1 MNEEKNEFLTIL
13 NNEEKVLDA
22 ISQQHVLLK
31 KAVNEK
37 NWEDLNKVISAMNN
51 LSTEFQTLDAERD
64 VIQNE
69 MKAEELQPYFEKISV
84 LRSKLLK
91 CKIENEAFSKY
102 VNITKDFIQGV
113 IENAIPQR
121 RSKVYSKTGQI
132 VQSQPQSVI
141 LSRLF

>member
-132 VQSQPQSVI
+132 VQSQPKSVI

>member
-1 MNEEKNEFLTIL
+1 MSEEKNEFLTIL